1 MSEHHEHH
9 RHHAVSS
16 GVRLYWALGLTLSF
30 SIVELVF
37 GWMSGSLALL
47 ADAGHMVTDGAA
59 LGLAAF
65 SAWLANKKPSEKH
78 SFGWGRAELFAALF
92 NAITMLL
99 VVAGIA
105 FESWQ
110 RFMNTQPINGLSVSI
125 VAVIG
130 LIINIIVAK
139 ILSAGQDNLNVK
151 AAFIHVLG
159 DLLGSVAAL
168 IAGIVIWTTGWT
180 PIDPLLSLV
189 IGGIVL
195 SSSLSLLKNSFHRLL
210 DGVPAPYSL
219 MELAEKLKSING
231 VVCIADLHLW
241 SISAERS
248 ALTAT
253 VYLQSFDLW
262 PEILHQLQHEMN
274 DEGIN
279 HCTFQPELISDKSL
293 DCQDILCTQLRY

>member
-1 MSEHHEHH
+1 MSEHHDHH
-9 RHHAVSS
+9 HHTTSS
-16 GVRLYWALGLTLSF
+16 GSRLYWALGLTLSF
-30 SIVELVF
+30 SVVELF
-37 GWMSGSLALL
+37 SGWMSGSLALL

-78 SFGWGRAELFAALF
+78 SFGWGRSELLAALV
-92 NAITMLL
+92 NSITMLF
-99 VVAGIA
+99 VVTGIA
-105 FESWQ
+105 IEAWF
-110 RFMNTQPINGLSVSI
+110 RFADTPPVDGISVSL
-125 VAVIG
+125 VAVLG

-139 ILSAGQDNLNVK
+139 TLSSGQGNLNVK

-195 SSSLSLLKNSFHRLL
+195 SSSISLLKDSLHRLL
-210 DGVPAPYSL
+210 DGVPDPYSL
-219 MELAEKLKSING
+219 AELAKKLTQVDG
-231 VVCIADLHLW
+231 VECIADLHVW
-241 SISAERS
+241 SLSAERS

-253 VYLQSFDLW
+253 VYIQSFDPW
-262 PEILHQLQHEMN
+262 PEILDVLQHEIN
-274 DEGIN
+274 EEGIS
-279 HCTFQPELISDKSL
+279 HCTFQPELISKKPNEDNSV
-293 DCQDILCTQLRY
+293 LCTKLTK